1 MEGIK
6 KFNKYYLLEQQ
17 EETGIGALWRGA
29 NIADGKIQ
37 EYFLLNLVNEKLA
50 GNDDFVDQFLNQSM
64 TTSKLEH
71 PNILRQVTNAPEN
84 GQLASVYEF
93 HEGFSLEKV
102 LERCNSDGFPLSIDH
117 ALLVTS
123 KMLSALAYAKTKH
136 MTHGFINPS
145 VVFVT
150 HEGEI
155 KLTSFQF
162 NTALRALPGLVA
174 DLEPTYGPYVP
185 TNMDYTAEDRDQLDI
200 FGCGSI
206 LFEMLTGE
214 RFNQNGA
221 GDVAARIKNAT
232 TASEGEN
239 IPAAIA
245 NILISALDSGAGS
258 AYTDIQKMAK
268 DMDDLLYSGEY
279 SPTTFNL
286 AFFMHSAFR
295 IEMEELG
302 EKMNSER
309 ERNFSGE
316 VKAAAPAAS
325 AVATTPKAEPA
336 AVQQPRAP
344 QGVPAPAAPT
354 PKSKAPLFIGLGV
367 AAAAIAVVAV
377 LFLQPAAEP
386 EKDTNK
392 DLAAQIQQEG
402 QDAAEER
409 LRELQEET
417 ERLNNLMAEQQ
428 AQARREAEEAKAKE
442 LEDDLKRMEDQLQQ
456 AKMRQEQQEL
466 MAKLDQQ
473 RKELEARQQRL
484 AKLEEDRKRRE
495 ANEARRKA
503 EADKTRKNQGSNTIA
518 KVDKPRANDTKVNQP
533 KEQSKPASS
542 SPTPTE
548 PATTNQT
555 VSNVAANND
564 ATPASDITPPR
575 MGELIPL
582 DDPDLNK
589 PTPLTNVETLKVPKK
604 AIRNDVVKRG
614 ATIVFLMKVL
624 VNETGS
630 VDQVNVMRSPI
641 KAGQNDYG
649 MIDDAIKTARN
660 MRFSTPTKLGVPV
673 KTEMYIGINFRAN

>member
-6 KFNKYYLLEQQ
+6 KFNKYYLLERQ
-17 EETGIGALWRGA
+17 EETGIGALWRAA
-29 NIADGKIQ
+29 NISDGKIQ
-37 EYFLLNLVNEKLA
+37 EYFLLNMVSEKLA

-102 LERCNSDGFPLSIDH
+102 LDRCNSDGFPLSIDH

-123 KMLSALAYAKTKH
+123 KMLSALAYAKSKH
-136 MTHGFINPS
+136 MTHGFINPA

-174 DLEPTYGPYVP
+174 DLEPTYRPYVP
-185 TNMDYTAEDRDQLDI
+185 ANMDYTSEDRDMLDI

-245 NILISALDSGAGS
+245 DMLIASLDANAAS

-309 ERNFSGE
+309 ERNFSNE
-316 VKAAAPAAS
+316 LKAS
-325 AVATTPKAEPA
+325 AAGAAVAPVAKAEPA
-336 AVQQPRAP
+336 KVNQARAP
-344 QGVPAPAAPT
+344 QTTPTQAAP
-354 PKSKAPLFIGLGV
+354 PAKSKLPLFIGIGV
-367 AAAAIAVVAV
+367 AIAAIAVVA
-377 LFLQPAAEP
+377 LLMRPSGEP
-386 EKDTNK
+386 TTNK
-392 DLAAQIQQEG
+392 TDDMAAKIKAEG
-402 QDAAEER
+402 LQKEEER
-409 LRELQEET
+409 LEQLRIET
-417 ERLNNLMAEQQ
+417 ERLTIQMAEEN
-428 AQARREAEEAKAKE
+428 AKRKREAEEAKARE
-442 LEDDLKRMEDQLQQ
+442 LQEDMKKMEEQIQQ
-456 AKMRQEQQEL
+456 AKMLQDQKEL
-466 MAKLDQQ
+466 MAKLETQ
-473 RKELEARQQRL
+473 RKELEARQKRL
-484 AKLEEDRKRRE
+484 AQLEEDRKRRE
-495 ANEARRKA
+495 ANEARRRA
-503 EADKTRKNQGSNTIA
+503 EAQKQREQGSNTIA
-518 KVDKPRANDTKVNQP
+518 NVDRPETNTTKLNQP
-533 KEQSKPASS
+533 KDNNTTANTTKT
-542 SPTPTE
+542 PTPTE
-548 PATTNQT
+548 PASTKQT
-555 VSNVAANND
+555 VSNVAADTQED
-564 ATPASDITPPR
+564 ASASVTPPKP
-575 MGELIPL
+575 GEFVPTE
-582 DDPDLNK
+582 DPDLNR
-589 PTPLTNVETLKVPKK
+589 PQPVVTIETLKVPKK
-604 AIRNDVVKRG
+604 AVRNDVVKRG
-614 ATIVFLMKVL
+614 TTIVFLMKVL

-630 VDQVNVMRSPI
+630 VDQVNLIRSPL
-641 KAGQNDYG
+641 KPGESDYG

-660 MRFSTPTKLGVPV
+660 MQFSTPTKLGVPV

>member
-6 KFNKYYLLEQQ
+6 KFNKYYLLERQ
-17 EETGIGALWRGA
+17 EETGIGALWRAA
-29 NIADGKIQ
+29 NISDGKVQ
-37 EYFLLNLVNEKLA
+37 EYFLLNMVSEKLA

-102 LERCNSDGFPLSIDH
+102 LDRCNSDGFPLSIDH

-123 KMLSALAYAKTKH
+123 KMLSALAYAKSKH
-136 MTHGFINPS
+136 MTHGFINPA

-174 DLEPTYGPYVP
+174 DLEPTYRPYVP
-185 TNMDYTAEDRDQLDI
+185 TNMDYTSEDRDMLDI

-245 NILISALDSGAGS
+245 DMLIASLDANAAS

-309 ERNFSGE
+309 ERNFSNE
-316 VKAAAPAAS
+316 LKANATSA
-325 AVATTPKAEPA
+325 AVAPVAKAEPA
-336 AVQQPRAP
+336 KVNQPRPP
-344 QGVPAPAAPT
+344 QAVPTQAAP
-354 PKSKAPLFIGLGV
+354 PAKSKLPLFIGIAVAV
-367 AAAAIAVVAV
+367 AAIVVVA
-377 LFLQPAAEP
+377 LLMRPSSEP
-386 EKDTNK
+386 TTNK
-392 DLAAQIQQEG
+392 TDDMAAKIKAEG
-402 QDAAEER
+402 IEKEEER
-409 LRELQEET
+409 LRILREET
-417 ERLNNLMAEQQ
+417 QRLTDEMARE
-428 AQARREAEEAKAKE
+428 QARLKREAEEAKAKE
-442 LEDDLKRMEDQLQQ
+442 LEDEMKKMEDELQQ
-456 AKMRQEQQEL
+456 AKLLQDQKEL
-466 MAKLDQQ
+466 MAKLENQ
-473 RKELEARQQRL
+473 RKELEARQKRL
-484 AKLEEDRKRRE
+484 AQLEEDNKRRE
-495 ANEARRKA
+495 ANEARRRA
-503 EADKTRKNQGSNTIA
+503 EAQKQAEQTSNTIA
-518 KVDKPRANDTKVNQP
+518 KVDRPETNTTKINQP
-533 KEQSKPASS
+533 KENTGGNTGKT
-542 SPTPTE
+542 PTPTE
-548 PATTNQT
+548 PAAKQT
-555 VSNVAANND
+555 VSNVATNTNSD
-564 ATPASDITPPR
+564 ASPSITPPKP
-575 MGELIPL
+575 GELVPT
-582 DDPDLNK
+582 DDPDLNR
-589 PTPLTNVETLKVPKK
+589 PQPLASIETLKVPKK
-604 AIRNDVVKRG
+604 AVRNNVVKRG

-630 VDQVNVMRSPI
+630 VDQVSLVRSPL
-641 KAGQNDYG
+641 KPDESDFG

-660 MRFSTPTKLGVPV
+660 MQFSTPTKLGVPV